1 MIKIQKKDFFIEKEI
16 KKYLI
21 CDLNIGAVNNFIG
34 YVKKNNNSKKVR
46 SIYLEVYPK
55 MAKKELLKIINQA
68 KKKWKIKKCLIIH
81 RYGKLNI
88 GDKIVMVGV
97 SSKNRKDSFLACK
110 YIMDFLKK
118 DAPFWKK
125 EFYNEESSWLQNT
138 S

>member
-125 EFYNEESSWLQNT
+125 EIYKSNYNWMKN
-138 S
+138 